1 MADQGGEHTKAAKK
15 TAETEGIGLGGRG
28 VSLFRLGGIDVRLDF
43 TWLFLFLLIF
53 VGLATG
59 YFPRFHPE
67 QSALIHWAAG
77 FVTTLLL
84 FASIV
89 LHELSHAWMA
99 QSAGIPVPS
108 ITLFLFGGV
117 SEMSEEPEDPA
128 TEMKIAVV
136 GPLMSFGLAI
146 VAALAHAALEPWAPP
161 LIAGIALYL
170 VWMNLALGIFN
181 LLPGLPLDGGRILRA
196 VAWKTS
202 GSLQRGTRIASTA
215 GKGIAIGLMILGAIE
230 IFAGALVGGIWL
242 ILIGLFLRGTAE
254 AGYQNLVILQSL
266 EDARVEDV
274 AIQDPVTVSPE
285 ISIQALVDD
294 YLLNHG
300 YRSYPVVREG
310 RVLGVIS
317 IDAIRDVPP
326 EERSSRSVEQSMTP
340 VSDATTI
347 APDESLSLA
356 LKRLA
361 RASSGRL
368 LVLQGG
374 SLRGMLTKQSLSR
387 FLEIRQVIG
396 SGPDERGSG
405 VSSPDQAGSGGRAAA

>member
-1 MADQGGEHTKAAKK
+1 MAERGSDEQAKTGGF
-15 TAETEGIGLGGRG
+15 GIGGRG

-117 SEMSEEPEDPA
+117 SEMSEEPADPA
-128 TEMKIAVV
+128 TEIRIAVV

-146 VAALAHAALEPWAPP
+146 VAWLAHVALAPWAPP
-161 LIAGIALYL
+161 LVAGIALYL

-202 GSLQRGTRIASTA
+202 GSLRRGTRIASTA

-254 AGYQNLVILQSL
+254 MGYQNLVILQSL
-266 EDARVEDV
+266 EDVRVADV
-274 AIQDPVTVSPE
+274 AIQDPITVSPE
-285 ISIQALVDD
+285 LSIQGLIDD

-300 YRSYPVVREG
+300 YRSYPVVQEG
-310 RVLGVIS
+310 RVLGVVS
-317 IDAIRDVPP
+317 IDAIRDVPT
-326 EERSSRSVEQSMTP
+326 EERASRSVQQSMAP
-340 VSDATTI
+340 ISDATTI
-347 APDESLSLA
+347 APDDPLSLA
-356 LKRLA
+356 LKNLA
-361 RASSGRL
+361 RAPSGRL
-368 LVLQGG
+368 LVLQDGA
-374 SLRGMLTKQSLSR
+374 LRGMLTKESLSR
-387 FLEIRQVIG
+387 FLEIRQLIEPD
-396 SGPDERGSG
+396 PDERGSG
-405 VSSPDQAGSGGRAAA
+405 GAAASQEGHGRRVAA

>member
-1 MADQGGEHTKAAKK
+1 MADRIGQQ
-15 TAETEGIGLGGRG
+15 AETEGLGRG
-28 VSLFRLGGIDVRLDF
+28 GLSLFRLGGIDVRLDF

-53 VGLATG
+53 VGLSTG

-67 QSALIHWAAG
+67 QSALIHWSAG

-117 SEMSEEPEDPA
+117 SEMSGEPEDPA

-136 GPLMSFGLAI
+136 GPLMSFGLAV
-146 VAALAHAALEPWAPP
+146 VAWLAHAALRPWAPP

-196 VAWKTS
+196 LAWKRS

-215 GKGIAIGLMILGAIE
+215 GKGIAVGLMILGAIE

-266 EDARVEDV
+266 EDARVGDV
-274 AIQDPVTVSPE
+274 AIRDPITVPPE

-294 YLLNHG
+294 YLLQHG
-300 YRSYPVVREG
+300 YRSYPVVRAG
-310 RVLGVIS
+310 RVQGVIS
-317 IDAIRDVPP
+317 IDAIREVAP
-326 EERSSRSVEQSMTP
+326 EDRTRRSVEQSMTP
-340 VSDATTI
+340 ISEATTLTPD
-347 APDESLSLA
+347 APLSVA
-356 LKRLA
+356 LKNLA
-361 RASSGRL
+361 RAPGGRM

-374 SLRGMLTKQSLSR
+374 TLQGMLTKESLSR

-396 SGPDERGSG
+396 PDAEERRSGTASPG
-405 VSSPDQAGSGGRAAA
+405 SPDQPDQNGSGGRAAA